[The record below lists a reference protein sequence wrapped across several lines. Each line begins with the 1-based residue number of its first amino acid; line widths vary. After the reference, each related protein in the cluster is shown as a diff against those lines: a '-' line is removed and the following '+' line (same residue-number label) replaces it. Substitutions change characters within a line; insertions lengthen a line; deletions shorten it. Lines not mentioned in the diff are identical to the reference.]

1 MAASG
6 LKAAVRFKA
15 TEGRISMHSIRRPGI
30 DRRSLLAGSLAAAA
44 VFSRGSRGSPAA
56 PVREFT
62 LVAAAG
68 RWPLVG
74 PPYPDT
80 DVWCY
85 NASVPGS
92 EIRARQ
98 GDRLRILVENELS
111 QATTVHWHGVRVPN
125 AMDGVPL
132 LTQKP
137 IAPGE
142 NFVYE
147 FDVPDAGTYWYH
159 PHHHSSEQVGR
170 GLSGALIVEEIEP
183 LPVDRDVVWVLGDW
197 RLARDASIVSDF
209 GNRMEVTM
217 AGRIGNTVTI
227 NGRVPETISVR
238 AGERL
243 RLRLINAA
251 AARIFGLEFRDLR
264 PLIVALDGQPVA
276 PREPPKGRVVLGP
289 AMRADVLLDMS
300 GKPGASA
307 AVVDTFYHDFSYKLV
322 DLAYSSEPPVRTRPL
337 DPPARLRANT
347 MPEPDLDN
355 AEKHTAILEGG
366 MMSGRG
372 MMMGMGGHGMGWSI
386 NGVAASGHDMA
397 PMITLSRSNSCVLAI
412 RNETAWFHPIHLHGH
427 SFRVIARNGQP
438 TRDRDWQDTVLI
450 PPHEAADIAFVADNP
465 GDWMFHCHILDHQD
479 GGLMAVIRVA

>member
-1 MAASG
+1 
-6 LKAAVRFKA
+6 
-15 TEGRISMHSIRRPGI
+15 MHSIRRPGI
-30 DRRSLLAGSLAAAA
+30 DRRSLLASSASLLAAAA
-44 VFSRGSRGSPAA
+44 FPRGSRGSTAA
-56 PVREFT
+56 PAREFT
-62 LVAAAG
+62 LVAAPG
-68 RWPLVG
+68 RLSLVG

-92 EIRARQ
+92 EIRVRQ
-98 GDRLRILVENELS
+98 GDRLRILVENKLS

-125 AMDGVPL
+125 AMDGVPF

-137 IAPGE
+137 IPPGE
-142 NFVYE
+142 KFVYE
-147 FDVPDAGTYWYH
+147 FEVPDAGTYWYH

-183 LPVDRDVVWVLGDW
+183 LAVDRDVVWVLGDW

-251 AARIFGLEFRDLR
+251 GARIFGLEFRDLR
-264 PLIVALDGQPVA
+264 PLIVALDGQPVE
-276 PREPPKGRVVLGP
+276 PREPPEGRVVLGP

-300 GKPGASA
+300 GQPGATA
-307 AVVDTFYHDFSYKLV
+307 TVVDTFYRDLSYRLV

-355 AEKHTAILEGG
+355 AEKHTATLEGG
-366 MMSGRG
+366 MMSGSG
-372 MMMGMGGHGMGWSI
+372 MMMGMGGHWMGWSI
-386 NGVAASGHDMA
+386 NGVAATGHDMA
-397 PMITLSRSNSCVLAI
+397 PMITLSRGRSCVLAI
-412 RNETAWFHPIHLHGH
+412 RNQTAWFHPIHLHGH
-427 SFRVIARNGQP
+427 SFRVTARNGQP
-438 TRDRDWQDTVLI
+438 TRDREWLDTVLI
-450 PPHEAADIAFVADNP
+450 PPREAADIAFVADNP

-479 GGLMAVIRVA
+479 GGLMAVIRVT

>member
-1 MAASG
+1 
-6 LKAAVRFKA
+6 
-15 TEGRISMHSIRRPGI
+15 MHSIRRPGI
-30 DRRSLLAGSLAAAA
+30 DRRSLLASSASLLAAAA
-44 VFSRGSRGSPAA
+44 FPRGSRGSTAA
-56 PVREFT
+56 PAREFT
-62 LVAAAG
+62 LVAAPG
-68 RWPLVG
+68 RLSLVG

-92 EIRARQ
+92 EIRVRQ
-98 GDRLRILVENELS
+98 GDRLRILVENKLS

-125 AMDGVPL
+125 AMDGVPF

-137 IAPGE
+137 IPSGE
-142 NFVYE
+142 KFVYE
-147 FDVPDAGTYWYH
+147 FEVPDAGTYWYH

-264 PLIVALDGQPVA
+264 PLIVALDGQPVE
-276 PREPPKGRVVLGP
+276 PREPPEGRVVLGP

-300 GKPGASA
+300 GKPGATA
-307 AVVDTFYHDFSYKLV
+307 TVVDTFYRDLSYKLV
-322 DLAYSSEPPVRTRPL
+322 DLAYSNEPPVRTRPL

-347 MPEPDLDN
+347 MPEPHLDN

-386 NGVAASGHDMA
+386 NGVAASGHNMA
-397 PMITLSRSNSCVLAI
+397 PMITLSRGHSCVLAI
-412 RNETAWFHPIHLHGH
+412 RNDTAWFHPIHLHGH

-438 TRDRDWQDTVLI
+438 TRDRDWLDTVLI

>member
-1 MAASG
+1 
-6 LKAAVRFKA
+6 
-15 TEGRISMHSIRRPGI
+15 MHSIRRPGI
-30 DRRSLLAGSLAAAA
+30 DRRSLLAGSASLVAAAA
-44 VFSRGSRGSPAA
+44 FPRSSRSGTA
-56 PVREFT
+56 PVREFA
-62 LVAAAG
+62 LVAAPS
-68 RWPLVG
+68 RVSLVG

-80 DVWCY
+80 DVWSY
-85 NASVPGS
+85 NAGIPGS
-92 EIRARQ
+92 EIRVRQ
-98 GDRLRILVENELS
+98 GERLRILVENQLS
-111 QATTVHWHGVRVPN
+111 QATTVHWHGVRAPN
-125 AMDGVPL
+125 AMDGVPF

-142 NFVYE
+142 KFVYE
-147 FDVPDAGTYWYH
+147 FEVPDAGTYWYH

-183 LPVDRDVVWVLGDW
+183 PAVDRDVVWVLGDW

-227 NGRVPETISVR
+227 NGRVSETISVR

-243 RLRLINAA
+243 RVRLVNAA
-251 AARIFGLEFRDLR
+251 PARIFGLEFRDLR
-264 PLIVALDGQPVA
+264 PLIIGLDGQPVE
-276 PREPPKGRVVLGP
+276 PREPPEGRVVLGP
-289 AMRADVLLDMS
+289 ATRADVLLDMS
-300 GKPGASA
+300 GKPGATA
-307 AVVDTFYHDFSYKLV
+307 AVLDTFYRDLSYKLV
-322 DLAYSSEPPVRTRPL
+322 DLAYSSEPPVRAGSL

-347 MPEPDLDN
+347 MPEPDLGH
-355 AEKHTAILEGG
+355 AEKYTATLEGG

-397 PMITLSRSNSCVLAI
+397 PMITLSRGRSCVLAI

-438 TRDRDWQDTVLI
+438 TRDREWLDTVLV
-450 PPHEAADIAFVADNP
+450 PPREGADIAFVADNP

-479 GGLMAVIRVA
+479 GGMMAVIRVA

>member
-1 MAASG
+1 MFFARQLA
-6 LKAAVRFKA
+6 
-15 TEGRISMHSIRRPGI
+15 INRRTF
-30 DRRSLLAGSLAAAA
+30 LAGSASFAA
-44 VFSRGSRGSPAA
+44 VFPFAAGSHGAAKPAK
-56 PVREFT
+56 EFT
-62 LVAAAG
+62 LVAGPTRAT
-68 RWPLVG
+68 LVG
-74 PPYPDT
+74 SPYPDT
-80 DVWCY
+80 DVWSY
-85 NASVPGS
+85 NVSIPGP
-92 EIRARQ
+92 EIRVRQ
-98 GDRLRILVENELS
+98 GERLRILVENQLS

-125 AMDGVPL
+125 AMDGVPF

-137 IAPGE
+137 ISPGE
-142 NFVYE
+142 KFVYE
-147 FDVPDAGTYWYH
+147 FEAPDAGTYWYH

-170 GLSGALIVEEIEP
+170 GLSGALIVEEFEP
-183 LPVDRDVVWVLGDW
+183 LAVDRDVVWVLGDW

-227 NGRVPETISVR
+227 NGRVPETIAVR

-264 PLIVALDGQPVA
+264 PLIVALDGQPVE
-276 PREPPKGRVVLGP
+276 PREPSEGRVALGP

-300 GKPGASA
+300 GKPGATA
-307 AVVDTFYHDFSYKLV
+307 AVVDTFYRDLSYKLV
-322 DLAYSSEPPVRTRPL
+322 DLAYTNEPPLRARPL
-337 DPPARLRANT
+337 DPPARMRANT

-355 AEKHTAILEGG
+355 AEKHMATLEGG

-372 MMMGMGGHGMGWSI
+372 MMMGMGGRGMGWSI

-397 PMITLSRSNSCVLAI
+397 PMITLSRGASCVLAV

-438 TRDRDWQDTVLI
+438 TRDREWMDTVLI
-450 PPHEAADIAFVADNP
+450 PPREAADIAFVADNP
-465 GDWMFHCHILDHQD
+465 GDWMLHCHILDHQD
-479 GGLMAVIRVA
+479 GGMMAVIRVA